1 MRNAPLRNSVF
12 AALAAALLAG
22 CSINVPR
29 DEWDD
34 GDTPR
39 TSCSVK
45 CPGKGRASA
54 TCADPRIPAC
64 DCEPAPSASCVDP
77 RK

>member
-1 MRNAPLRNSVF
+1 MR
-12 AALAAALLAG
+12 AALLAVAAAALLAG

-34 GDTPR
+34 HESVR
-39 TSCSVK
+39 ASCSVK
-45 CPGKGRASA
+45 CPNKGRASA

-64 DCEPAPSASCVDP
+64 DCEPAPSASCIEP
-77 RK
+77 KAAR